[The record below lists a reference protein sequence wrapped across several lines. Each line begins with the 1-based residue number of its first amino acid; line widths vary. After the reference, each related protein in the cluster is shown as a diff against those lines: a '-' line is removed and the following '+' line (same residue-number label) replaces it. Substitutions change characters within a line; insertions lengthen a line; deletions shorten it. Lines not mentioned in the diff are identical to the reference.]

1 MGDEVISVRSFLFV
15 TSSWIKYVVAALS
28 LLVPF
33 PPAQA
38 ASVAIDSL
46 TVNNLALTFSITGIG
61 AVSRSGAI
69 APVTIEMGTY
79 QDPVVSGSFSAMGAW
94 KIYSAG
100 VAGTPPPPS
109 GTVDAAAG
117 TINVDFSSL
126 RGKYTFPISGSTATF
141 DFPLWPLTK
150 PVTSNS
156 YNALTDAYTLSWDNS
171 FSRTITLGTF
181 SFPLNGTA
189 SVTLSGTVKPVPL
202 PGAIWLLGS
211 GIVGLGTFMRRKKM
225 ERSRP

>member
-1 MGDEVISVRSFLFV
+1 VRSFLFAS
-15 TSSWIKYVVAALS
+15 SSWVRCMVAGLG

-33 PPAQA
+33 LPAKA
-38 ASVAIDSL
+38 ASVAIDTL
-46 TVNNLALTFSITGIG
+46 TVNNIALTFSITGIG

-79 QDPVVSGSFSAMGAW
+79 QDPIAAGSFSAMGAW

-126 RGKYTFPISGSTATF
+126 RGKVTFPIFGSSATF
-141 DFPLWPLTK
+141 DLPLWPLT
-150 PVTSNS
+150 TSPTTNS
-156 YNALTDAYTLSWDNS
+156 YNALTDAYTLSWDKS
-171 FSRTITLGTF
+171 FSRTITLGSF
-181 SFPLNGTA
+181 SLPLNGTA
-189 SVTLSGTVKPVPL
+189 SVTLSGTVQAVPL

-211 GIVGLGTFMRRKKM
+211 GIMGFGVFLRRKTKDKAQ
-225 ERSRP
+225 P

>member
-1 MGDEVISVRSFLFV
+1 MRSFLFA
-15 TSSWIKYVVAALS
+15 TSSWVRCLVAGLG

-33 PPAQA
+33 LPAQA

-46 TVNNLALTFSITGIG
+46 TVNNLALTFSITGLG

-69 APVTIEMGTY
+69 APATIEMGAY
-79 QDPVVSGSFSAMGAW
+79 QDPIASGGFSAAGTW

-126 RGKYTFPISGSTATF
+126 RGVFTFPIAGSSATF
-141 DFPLWPLTK
+141 DFPLWPLTTS
-150 PVTSNS
+150 PTSNS
-156 YNALTDAYTLSWDNS
+156 YNGLTDAFTLGWNRS
-171 FSRTITLGTF
+171 FSRIITLGTF
-181 SFPLNGTA
+181 SLPLNGTA
-189 SVTLSGTVKPVPL
+189 SVTLSGVAQPVPL
-202 PGAIWLLGS
+202 PGAIWLFGS
-211 GIVGLGTFMRRKKM
+211 GIVGLGALLRRKIS
-225 ERSRP
+225 ESARP

>member
-1 MGDEVISVRSFLFV
+1 MRSFLLSFV
-15 TSSWIKYVVAALS
+15 TSSWVRCVAVGLG
-28 LLVPF
+28 LMVPF
-33 PPAQA
+33 LPAKA

-46 TVNNLALTFSITGIG
+46 TVNNLALTFSITGGG
-61 AVSRSGAI
+61 AISRSGAI
-69 APVTIEMGTY
+69 PPVTIEMGAY
-79 QDPVVSGSFSAMGAW
+79 QDPILFGSFSAAVKW

-126 RGKYTFPISGSTATF
+126 REKIAFRIFGRTAVL
-141 DFPLWPLTK
+141 DFPLWPLTT
-150 PVTSNS
+150 PPTRNS
-156 YNALTDAYTLSWDNS
+156 YDALTNAYTLGWDRS
-171 FSRTITLGTF
+171 FSQQITLGNF
-181 SFPLNGTA
+181 SKTINGTA
-189 SVTLSGTVKPVPL
+189 NVTLSGIVQPVPL

-211 GIVGLGTFMRRKKM
+211 GIFGLGAFMRRKTT